1 MTELGGEWIPVPGQ
15 GDRNHVLEFCEHGS
29 TEDPVRLMLS
39 SWGTSRMCMWPGHN
53 GGVAQQRT
61 QKQALRFEGDGWVSH
76 RHLGAGTSVTMGP
89 AWCSWGLT
97 LWWPRLRSCQQTREP
112 AGPGVYRWP
121 TVTPPS
127 PPLLG
132 FGPRSP
138 LSLGTSPLQQEQLG
152 VRFWLF
158 WFLAGLGIRKGNRA
172 THTTPT
178 PRTEPQAGKAS
189 SVCVHQRGQR
199 PFHLTTLNTLY
210 QNKSR
215 VICKCLESICLFILL
230 TPYSYWWEKNFY

>member
-1 MTELGGEWIPVPGQ
+1 MNSCSRSRWQEPRPGVLWARKHWRSCKADAFFLGNITNVHVAGSQWGGRATAHAEASSALWGWRVGFTPASRC
-15 GDRNHVLEFCEHGS
+15 GDVSDNGPCVM
-29 TEDPVRLMLS
+29 LM
-39 SWGTSRMCMWPGHN
+39 G
-53 GGVAQQRT
+53 AD
-61 QKQALRFEGDGWVSH
+61 ALMATTPQLPADA
-76 RHLGAGTSVTMGP
+76 GAR
-89 AWCSWGLT
+89 
-97 LWWPRLRSCQQTREP
+97 WPRRLQVAHGHSTI
-112 AGPGVYRWP
+112 
-121 TVTPPS
+121 T
-127 PPLLG
+127 PLLG
-132 FGPRSP
+132 FRPRSP

>member
-1 MTELGGEWIPVPGQ
+1 MGFTLASRCRDVS
-15 GDRNHVLEFCEHGS
+15 DDGS
-29 TEDPVRLMLS
+29 CVMLM
-39 SWGTSRMCMWPGHN
+39 G
-53 GGVAQQRT
+53 AD
-61 QKQALRFEGDGWVSH
+61 ALMATTPQLPADA
-76 RHLGAGTSVTMGP
+76 GAR
-89 AWCSWGLT
+89 
-97 LWWPRLRSCQQTREP
+97 WPRRLQVAHGHSTI
-112 AGPGVYRWP
+112 
-121 TVTPPS
+121 T
-127 PPLLG
+127 PLLG
-132 FGPRSP
+132 FRPRSP

-230 TPYSYWWEKNFY
+230 TPYSY